1 MCFLVWVKLSLNDE
15 NKVLHVHI
23 NFYSIK
29 QLSACLVYNKKG
41 TKTFIDNV
49 NCCLPVYMQRERR
62 NFYIVFKKSVMVKN
76 LTC

>member
-1 MCFLVWVKLSLNDE
+1 MMKI
-15 NKVLHVHI
+15 KVLHVHI

-41 TKTFIDNV
+41 TKTFIGNV
-49 NCCLPVYMQRERR
+49 NCLPVYMQRERR
-62 NFYIVFKKSVMVKN
+62 NFYIVLKKSVMVKN

>member
-1 MCFLVWVKLSLNDE
+1 MFGFFLCFNMCFLVWVKLSLNDE

-41 TKTFIDNV
+41 TKTFIGNV
-49 NCCLPVYMQRERR
+49 NCLPVYMQRERR
-62 NFYIVFKKSVMVKN
+62 NFYII
-76 LTC
+76 

>member
-1 MCFLVWVKLSLNDE
+1 MIE

-29 QLSACLVYNKKG
+29 QLSTCLVYNKKG

-49 NCCLPVYMQRERR
+49 NSWLSVYVQRERKKR
-62 NFYIVFKKSVMVKN
+62 FLHRCFSKSVMVKN